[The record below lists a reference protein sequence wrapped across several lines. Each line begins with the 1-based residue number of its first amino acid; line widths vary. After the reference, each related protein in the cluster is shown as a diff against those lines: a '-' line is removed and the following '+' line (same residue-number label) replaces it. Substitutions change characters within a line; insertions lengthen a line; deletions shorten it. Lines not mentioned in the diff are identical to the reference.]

1 MPIKVVTA
9 PAALP
14 VTIAEAKAFSRIS
27 IDDDDTLL
35 TALITTATA
44 HAEHFTG
51 LRFVTQTLDL
61 YLDSFPGMYGT
72 INVPGPVASIT
83 SIKYIDMDG
92 DEQTMDSADYITDL
106 ISNPARI
113 TPAYEGE
120 WPETREQVNAVVVR
134 FVQGGETSACPEEAK
149 TFIKAYVGHVYDG
162 LTGDPLKMYSGLL
175 DPIRREFAV

>member
-44 HAEHFTG
+44 HAEHYTG
-51 LRFVTQTLDL
+51 IRFVTQTLDL
-61 YLDSFPGMYGT
+61 YLDSFPGAYGT
-72 INVPGPVASIT
+72 IHVPGPVASIT
-83 SIKYIDMDG
+83 SVKYVDMDG
-92 DEQTMDSADYITDL
+92 DEQTVDSADYITDL
-106 ISNPARI
+106 ISSPARI
-113 TPAYEGE
+113 TPAYEVE

-134 FVQGGETSACPEEAK
+134 FVQGGATSACPEEAK

-162 LTGDPLKMYSGLL
+162 MTGDPLKMYSGLL

>member
-1 MPIKVVTA
+1 MPTKVVTA

-14 VTIAEAKAFSRIS
+14 VTIAEAKAFSRIT

-51 LRFVTQTLDL
+51 LRFVTQTLDM
-61 YLDSFPGMYGT
+61 YLDSFPGAYGT
-72 INVPGPVASIT
+72 IHISGPVASIT
-83 SIKYIDMDG
+83 SIKYTDTDG
-92 DEQTMDSADYITDL
+92 VEQALDSADYITDL

-113 TPAYEGE
+113 TPSFEGE
-120 WPETREQVNAVVVR
+120 WPETREQVNAVVIR
-134 FVQGGETSACPEEAK
+134 FVQGGATSACPEEAK

-175 DPIRREFAV
+175 DPVRREFAV